1 MSINIGDNFSYLGKK
16 FLDARQSFDTLEA
29 MRLCSDVPL
38 GFITFCKEDNKRYE
52 YGQNGWVEYVTGG
65 SITEEQKSQIQAAY
79 EHSIS
84 DHVTPDEIADFATE
98 DFVTNK
104 IAEASIGGEV
114 DLSGYVTDEELE
126 SKGYLTNVPDEYV
139 TDEELNAKGY
149 LTEHQDLSG
158 YVTDEELNAKGY
170 LTEHQD
176 LSGYVTDE
184 ELNAKGYLTS
194 VPNEYAT
201 KDFVTEKIEE
211 ASISGGDINLSAYAT
226 KKELNDGLATKIDN
240 IEVNDKETTDEQ
252 TALDLYSNGAVLKT
266 IYFSGG
272 GGSVA
277 GPPYISS
284 TVSENNL
291 LGLDEIFEFVLDFNS
306 SAMGR
311 GTAKILIN
319 DIEAIS
325 TSVNQGEN
333 TLSIPDTYFNK
344 GDNRVTVYVIDRT
357 GAMSNNLIFYVRYG
371 SLEIT
376 QDFDV
381 YTAYEYGSTVR
392 YYFTPTAVDTSLGLT
407 MYMKIDGEVK
417 PGVTCYS
424 DTRGYFTFPSNL
436 GVGSHYCEAYVV
448 DSAGNTSN
456 VLTFNL
462 IILDDTSLV
471 VASDTLDPI
480 VEEGEQLTL
489 DYKVYMKNNTT
500 FITKM
505 YIDGVLVNTGTC
517 GLATSS
523 YSTSSLTEGIRS
535 IKLEVYD
542 VTETVSDYI
551 IWTVTVT
558 PSTYEMLQPVNAGA
572 MFIATSMNMTNSTEN
587 REIWVGKDQ
596 EGNTINATLNEFA
609 FNQESGWVN
618 NELLMTGASSV
629 DIPIAPLSN
638 NARYGFTL
646 DIEFASKAIGVE
658 DALVLNLWND
668 EKNCGIKITTEQV
681 ILRSSEGNEAKL
693 YYTDD
698 EMTSVIFIVDRNEAT
713 AKIYLN
719 GVMCSAFHLSDYYLD
734 GVAYLED
741 FTVNSNIKL
750 GGSGHARIK
759 NLRVYQVALTSD
771 EILNNFMANETSKAA
786 QKELVAFQKGEH
798 LPTLTVYCDFSG
810 LGKNDKKPCKIVYTS
825 TDEEKY
831 GKSFI
836 LNHYESR
843 LQYQGTSSM
852 AYPIKNYRL
861 NLRDENG
868 DKWYYDFPKGKPEC
882 RFTLKADFMSSGH
895 WSNTGLTK
903 WINDNLY
910 NYNVKDEK
918 SMNPKK
924 WYDLQNG
931 GSINDTRECIY
942 GFPCRLILINDG
954 DTPLNEGQNE
964 PTPGNTKDMGIF
976 NFNHDKDATDTMG
989 FDTDVFPNCASYEV
1003 TANSDTSA
1011 GAFMRHEPSGIIV
1024 PYTDLNRTAFM
1035 PISLFP
1041 GNTLRTYNGV
1051 TLLYA
1056 DIMDKAGNKLNGVET
1071 IDEYPIAIPEGAYKL
1086 RVYIEQPTFA
1096 IINGVEVTF
1105 LRDEESMIKGYTD
1118 ASEPVYYTTGLTEL
1132 EYIKQSFE
1140 LRFPD
1145 EDDVSEDWG
1154 FMGIPGEEG
1163 TGLKALI
1170 DWVDG
1175 CTDEEFVRDFEQHF
1189 NKDYTFRYFLLVITL
1204 GMVDNLGKNMML
1216 DTWDNKIFM
1225 PRFYDCDTICS
1236 YDNSGQLKFDVD
1248 IEMAQGYWNT
1258 SSSRL
1263 WTRIRDL
1270 FHDELIAKYNNMR
1283 QNGLSYESLMQ
1294 CFYDE
1299 QIAKIPQKYYNMD
1312 YDVKYAPFA
1321 DSYIGMA
1328 NGDVYEH
1335 VKRWLQQRLRFVDTL
1350 YDYAPSYNNDVLTI
1364 RANTTEPMTLYIETY
1379 TPVYQHLSW
1388 YNNQMDKKKIDGKIA
1403 VEFTGTAMAAT
1414 DQEVLIYGGSNIK
1427 SIKGIQSM
1435 NPNRMLIGAATKLTE
1450 LDASNCPLLADVN
1463 ANKANFAPHVY
1474 LNKLDISGCPLLG
1487 GNLIVSNSPLLQEID
1502 IRGTA
1507 ITGLNLP
1514 SNLRNL
1520 KVLKL
1525 PAAISNLTLNDAGQ
1539 LHTLEFEPGSKMETV
1554 SMTNCNALTNVVNF
1568 DLENATNITLNN
1580 SYNTAN
1586 ELYFSKTT
1594 NLSLRNMSNLERVIY
1609 TPNAEYETFDK
1620 SNVDNASDYKVSVF
1634 NSPKCNTFMVT
1645 APYRE
1650 SYMKNYGEVKPDEV
1664 FIANSIDISST
1675 QFTDVKLLATTDTNV
1690 LKLPSTT
1697 KNIIVDSA
1705 YDLDTEYLTDGDY
1718 DTIHTDLYEPYNTD
1732 YENTVQLDGNTPNIV
1747 PSSSDG
1753 SLIFSMY
1760 APQNVTEPASGTWD
1774 MKGLEL
1780 DTFHTFGLNNNIIQA
1795 SDGSI
1800 TMPNRHDDYAYQVCN
1815 LHLPNEVLRYTASAE
1830 NVFPT
1835 FMAKAE
1841 FQYDSI
1847 VVPKDGL
1854 YEHIIVA
1861 KDPNNLPFT
1870 ISFENGAVRDYFITV
1885 DYIDT
1890 SNCNSMESM
1899 FYFCSN
1905 LISVNLT
1912 GCDTSKVTNMK
1923 YMFQDCTSLEHII
1936 GLDTL
1941 NTSNVTAMDLMFFNC
1956 KKLLS
1961 LDLSNF
1967 DTAKVTSMQTMFGNC
1982 STLTSL
1988 DVSSFDTSNVTNMG
2002 DMFNGCNALTS
2013 LDVSNFN
2020 TSNVTGMNGMFKGC
2034 SNLTSLDVSNFNTT
2048 NVTNIYNMFQNC
2060 SILTS
2065 LDVSGFNTTKVTNM
2079 TAMFSGCNA
2088 ITYLDVS
2095 NFNTSNVNY
2104 MTSMFYNCSAITSL
2118 DLSGFNTSNVTNMNS
2133 MFNGCTSLMSLNI
2146 TGWPKNTYTQTA
2158 ISSLPVGDDATNE
2171 IYSAV
2176 YFTVP
2181 SGWDIINP
2189 LEIIRYTTSKRGTR
2203 PGFGSFT
2210 AYSLNE
2216 TDNGDGTY
2224 TVKIGVDSLDNLP
2237 SAIMMDYVS
2246 VDGLLSV
2253 ERCNCSNLS
2262 STEKMFINCSTLTR
2276 VNLTGLDT
2284 GKVTNMANMFYGC
2297 ASLSQLDVSNWNT
2310 SNVTNMSYMFAGC
2323 NAITYLDVSN
2333 FDTSKVTN
2341 MDYMFEK
2348 CDKLEYVDA
2357 SDWDTSK
2364 VTLMRCM
2371 FQKCTRLR
2379 EIKGDFTLNA
2389 CNCYNMFV
2397 SCYRL
2402 YMIPTLRGTIS
2413 NDYSMFSEIG
2423 FQVSSPPTILD
2434 LSNITYTSG
2443 NLNNPYLFF
2452 RCNVQTIYPPTNI
2465 TQSINAFNGTNYSIE
2480 TYERLFNNLATVSST
2495 QTVTLGTTILNKLSS
2510 SIKAIATN
2518 KGWTL
2523 A

>member
-1 MSINIGDNFSYLGKK
+1 M
-16 FLDARQSFDTLEA
+16 
-29 MRLCSDVPL
+29 
-38 GFITFCKEDNKRYE
+38 
-52 YGQNGWVEYVTGG
+52 
-65 SITEEQKSQIQAAY
+65 
-79 EHSIS
+79 
-84 DHVTPDEIADFATE
+84 
-98 DFVTNK
+98 
-104 IAEASIGGEV
+104 
-114 DLSGYVTDEELE
+114 
-126 SKGYLTNVPDEYV
+126 
-139 TDEELNAKGY
+139 AK
-149 LTEHQDLSG
+149 
-158 YVTDEELNAKGY
+158 
-170 LTEHQD
+170 
-176 LSGYVTDE
+176 
-184 ELNAKGYLTS
+184 
-194 VPNEYAT
+194 
-201 KDFVTEKIEE
+201 
-211 ASISGGDINLSAYAT
+211 
-226 KKELNDGLATKIDN
+226 KIDN
-240 IEVNDKETTDEQ
+240 IEVNEVESTDEQ

-266 IYFSGG
+266 IYVVGG
-272 GGSVA
+272 GGSA
-277 GPPYISS
+277 AIPPYISS

-291 LGLDEIFEFVLDFNS
+291 LELDGIFEFVLDFNS

-325 TSVNQGEN
+325 TSIEQGEN
-333 TLSIPDTYFNK
+333 ALSIPGTYFSK
-344 GDNRVTVYVIDRT
+344 GDNRVTIYVIDRT
-357 GAMSNNLIFYVRYG
+357 GAMSNNLLFYVRYG

-381 YTAYEYGSTVR
+381 YTAYDYGSTVR
-392 YYFTPTAVDTSLGLT
+392 YYFTPTAVDTSLELT
-407 MYMKIDGEVK
+407 MHMKIDGELK

-436 GVGSHYCEAYVV
+436 GVGSHYCEAYIT
-448 DSAGNTSN
+448 DTAGRTSN
-456 VLTFNL
+456 VITFNL
-462 IILDDTSLV
+462 IILDETSLV

-489 DYKVYMKNNTT
+489 DYKVYMKNNTS
-500 FITKM
+500 FITKI

-517 GLATSS
+517 GLSTST
-523 YSTSSLTEGIRS
+523 YSTSSLTEGVRS

-587 REIWVGKDQ
+587 REIWVGRDQ

-609 FNQESGWVN
+609 FNQESGWIN
-618 NELLMTGASSV
+618 NELLMTGTSSV

-658 DALVLNLWND
+658 DALVLNLWDD

-681 ILRSSEGNEAKL
+681 IMRSAEGNEAKL

-698 EMTSVIFIVDRNEAT
+698 EMTSVIFIIDRNEAT

-734 GVAYLED
+734 GVPYLED
-741 FTVNSNIKL
+741 FTVNSEIKL

-759 NLRVYQVALTSD
+759 NLRVYQVALTSE

-810 LGKNDKKPCKIVYTS
+810 LGKDDKKPCKIVYTS

-954 DTPLNEGQNE
+954 NTPLNEGQNE

-976 NFNHDKDATDTMG
+976 NFNHDKDATNTMG
-989 FDTDVFPNCASYEV
+989 FDDDVFPNCASYEV

-1539 LHTLEFEPGSKMETV
+1539 LHTLSFENGV
-1554 SMTNCNALTNVVNF
+1554 RLQNISMTNCNALVNVENF
-1568 DLENATNITLNN
+1568 DIRNASSVTLNN
-1580 SYNTAN
+1580 SYSSVQ
-1586 ELYFSKTT
+1586 ELYFRDTANVS
-1594 NLSLRNMSNLERVIY
+1594 LSNMPNIERIIY
-1609 TPNAEYETFDK
+1609 TPNDEYAVFNKDYLATK
-1620 SNVDNASDYKVSVF
+1620 PDYKISVF
-1634 NSPKCNTFMVT
+1634 NTPKCTEFIVT
-1645 APYRE
+1645 APQRL
-1650 SYMKNYGEVKPDEV
+1650 SYGLDDTEIKPDTV
-1664 FIANSIDISST
+1664 FAANSIDISNT
-1675 QFTDVKLLATTDTNV
+1675 RFTDVKLLSTTDVNH
-1690 LKLPSTT
+1690 LKLPNTVT
-1697 KNIIVDSA
+1697 KLIIDSA
-1705 YDLDTEYLTDGDY
+1705 YDIDTDVITDADY
-1718 DTIHTDLYEPYNTD
+1718 DFIHDDLYEAYNTN
-1732 YENTVQLDGNTPNIV
+1732 YVNKVEMSSGNTPDII

-1753 SLIFSMY
+1753 SLIYSINSDEDGVWNMDGILVDNFHVFGV
-1760 APQNVTEPASGTWD
+1760 NNDVKKVD
-1774 MKGLEL
+1774 
-1780 DTFHTFGLNNNIIQA
+1780 DTL
-1795 SDGSI
+1795 
-1800 TMPNRHDDYAYQVCN
+1800 TMPNRVDGYNYIIDN
-1815 LHLPNEVLRYTASAE
+1815 LVLKGEVMRYTATTINA
-1830 NVFPT
+1830 FPT
-1835 FMAKAE
+1835 FNSDFEYDHMIEFRDGEYSYRIMAKNDAPLTAMNCTN
-1841 FQYDSI
+1841 S
-1847 VVPKDGL
+1847 
-1854 YEHIIVA
+1854 
-1861 KDPNNLPFT
+1861 T
-1870 ISFENGAVRDYFITV
+1870 IQKTITSV
-1885 DYIDT
+1885 KYLDT
-1890 SNCNSMESM
+1890 TNITNMNSM
-1899 FYFCSN
+1899 FNGCS
-1905 LISVNLT
+1905 
-1912 GCDTSKVTNMK
+1912 
-1923 YMFQDCTSLEHII
+1923 
-1936 GLDTL
+1936 
-1941 NTSNVTAMDLMFFNC
+1941 A
-1956 KKLLS
+1956 
-1961 LDLSNF
+1961 
-1967 DTAKVTSMQTMFGNC
+1967 
-1982 STLTSL
+1982 LTSL
-1988 DVSSFDTSNVTNMG
+1988 DVSSFDTSNVKDMGGMFNGCSNLTSLDLSNFDTSNVTDMNNMFKGCSNLTSLDVSNFNTSKVTNMSNIFNG
-2002 DMFNGCNALTS
+2002 CSNIASLDVSNFDTSNVTNMNNMFSGCNALTS

-2020 TSNVTGMNGMFKGC
+2020 TSNVTNMANMFTSCKK
-2034 SNLTSLDVSNFNTT
+2034 LTSLDVSNFNTS
-2048 NVTNIYNMFQNC
+2048 NVTDMRSMFAQCN
-2060 SILTS
+2060 SLTS
-2065 LDVSGFNTTKVTNM
+2065 LDVSGFNTMKVTDM
-2079 TAMFSGCNA
+2079 IAMFSGCNA
-2088 ITYLDVS
+2088 LTSLDVS
-2095 NFNTSNVNY
+2095 NFNTSNVIY
-2104 MTSMFYNCSAITSL
+2104 MTSMFYNCNSLTSL
-2118 DLSGFNTSNVTNMNS
+2118 DVSRFNTMKVTDMSS

-2146 TGWPKNTYTQTA
+2146 AGWPKNTYTQTA

-2171 IYSAV
+2171 IHSAV

-2189 LEIIRYTTSKRGTR
+2189 LEIIRYTTSKSGTR

-2210 AYSLNE
+2210 AYSLSE
-2216 TDNGDGTY
+2216 TNNGDGTY
-2224 TVKIGVDSLDNLP
+2224 TVKICVDSLDNLP
-2237 SAIMMDYVS
+2237 SAIMLDYVS
-2246 VDGLLSV
+2246 ADGLLSV
-2253 ERCNCSNLS
+2253 ERCDCSNLS

-2310 SNVTNMSYMFAGC
+2310 SNVTNMSYMFSGC

-2341 MDYMFEK
+2341 MDYMFDR

-2371 FQKCTRLR
+2371 FQKCTRVR

-2480 TYERLFNNLATVSST
+2480 TYERLFNNLATVSSK

>member
-38 GFITFCKEDNKRYE
+38 GFITFCKEDSKRYE
-52 YGQNGWVEYVTGG
+52 YGQNGWVEYNTGIG
-65 SITEEQKSQIQAAY
+65 ITGEQKSQLQTAY

-98 DFVTNK
+98 DFVTEK
-104 IAEASIGGEV
+104 IAEASINGGDGPTI
-114 DLSGYVTDEELE
+114 DLSKYITEE
-126 SKGYLTNVPDEYV
+126 
-139 TDEELNAKGY
+139 
-149 LTEHQDLSG
+149 
-158 YVTDEELNAKGY
+158 
-170 LTEHQD
+170 
-176 LSGYVTDE
+176 
-184 ELNAKGYLTS
+184 
-194 VPNEYAT
+194 
-201 KDFVTEKIEE
+201 
-211 ASISGGDINLSAYAT
+211 
-226 KKELNDGLATKIDN
+226 ELNDGLAKKIDN
-240 IEVNDKETTDEQ
+240 IEVNEVETTDKQ
-252 TALDLYSNGAVLKT
+252 TALDLYSNGTVLKT

-277 GPPYISS
+277 APPYISS

-291 LGLDEIFEFVLDFNS
+291 LGLGATFEFVVDFNS

-311 GTAKILIN
+311 GTVKILIN

-325 TSVNQGEN
+325 TSINQGEN
-333 TLSIPDTYFNK
+333 TLSIPDTYFSK
-344 GDNRVTVYVIDRT
+344 GDNRVTIYVIDRT
-357 GAMSNNLIFYVRYG
+357 GAMSNNLVFYVRYG

-376 QDFDV
+376 QDFDA
-381 YTAYEYGSTVR
+381 YTAYEYSSVVR
-392 YYFTPTAVDTSLGLT
+392 YYFTPTAVDTSLELT
-407 MYMKIDGEVK
+407 MYMRIDGELK

-436 GVGSHYCEAYVV
+436 GVGAHYCEAFVT
-448 DSAGNTSN
+448 DTAGRTSN
-456 VLTFNL
+456 ILTFNL
-462 IILDDTSLV
+462 IILDDTSMV
-471 VASDTLDPI
+471 VASDTLDPTI
-480 VEEGEQLTL
+480 EEGEQLTL
-489 DYKVYMKNNTT
+489 DYKVYMKNNTS
-500 FITKM
+500 FITKI
-505 YIDGVLVNTGTC
+505 YIDGELVNTGTC
-517 GLATSS
+517 GLSTST
-523 YSTSSLTEGIRS
+523 YSTSNLTEGIRS

-558 PSTYEMLQPVNAGA
+558 TSTYDMLQPVNAGA

-596 EGNTINATLNEFA
+596 EGNIINATLNEFA
-609 FNQESGWVN
+609 FNQESGWIN

-658 DALVLNLWND
+658 DALVLNLWDD
-668 EKNCGIKITTEQV
+668 EKNCGVKITTEQV
-681 ILRSSEGNEAKL
+681 IIRSAEGNEAKL

-698 EMTSVIFIVDRNEAT
+698 EMTSVIFVIDRNETT

-734 GVAYLED
+734 GVPYLED
-741 FTVNSNIKL
+741 FTVNSEIKL

-786 QKELVAFQKGEH
+786 QKELVAFQKGDH

-810 LGKNDKKPCKIVYTS
+810 LGKDDKKPCKIVYTS

-836 LNHYESR
+836 LNHYESK

-895 WSNTGLTK
+895 WTNTGLTK

-910 NYNVKDEK
+910 NYNTKDEK

-954 DTPLNEGQNE
+954 NTPLNEGQNE

-1011 GAFMRHEPSGIIV
+1011 GAFMSYSTINPS
-1024 PYTDLNRTAFM
+1024 DM
-1035 PISLFP
+1035 
-1041 GNTLRTYNGV
+1041 
-1051 TLLYA
+1051 
-1056 DIMDKAGNKLNGVET
+1056 
-1071 IDEYPIAIPEGAYKL
+1071 
-1086 RVYIEQPTFA
+1086 
-1096 IINGVEVTF
+1096 
-1105 LRDEESMIKGYTD
+1105 
-1118 ASEPVYYTTGLTEL
+1118 SELD
-1132 EYIKQSFE
+1132 YIKQSFE

-1145 EDDVSEDWG
+1145 EDDVAEDWG
-1154 FMGIPGEEG
+1154 FMGVPDEEG

-1175 CTDEEFVRDFEQHF
+1175 CTDEEFVNEFEEHF

-1270 FHDELIAKYNNMR
+1270 FHDELIVKYNNMR

-1463 ANKANFAPHVY
+1463 ANKSNFAPHVY
-1474 LNKLDISGCPLLG
+1474 LNKLNISGCPLLG

-1502 IRGTA
+1502 IQDTA

-1525 PAAISNLTLNDAGQ
+1525 PAAISNLTLNDASQ

-1554 SMTNCNALTNVVNF
+1554 TMTNCNALTNVVNF
-1568 DLENATNITLNN
+1568 DLENVTNVTLNN
-1580 SYNTAN
+1580 SYSIAN

-1594 NLSLRNMSNLERVIY
+1594 NLSLSNMTNLERVIY
-1609 TPNAEYETFDK
+1609 TPNDEYAVFNRDYLSTK
-1620 SNVDNASDYKVSVF
+1620 PDYKISVF
-1634 NSPKCNTFMVT
+1634 NAPKCTEFIVT
-1645 APYRE
+1645 SPQRL
-1650 SYMKNYGEVKPDEV
+1650 SYGLDDTEIKPDTV
-1664 FIANSIDISST
+1664 FAANSIDISNAR
-1675 QFTDVKLLATTDTNV
+1675 FTDIKLLSTTDVNR
-1690 LKLPSTT
+1690 LKLPHTVT
-1697 KNIIVDSA
+1697 NLIIDSA
-1705 YDLDTEYLTDGDY
+1705 YDIDTDVVTEANY
-1718 DTIHTDLYEPYNTD
+1718 DFIHDDLHEAYNTNYVNEVETSSGYAPD
-1732 YENTVQLDGNTPNIV
+1732 II

-1753 SLIFSMY
+1753 SLIYSINSDEDGVWNMDGMLVD
-1760 APQNVTEPASGTWD
+1760 N
-1774 MKGLEL
+1774 
-1780 DTFHTFGLNNNIIQA
+1780 FHIFGVNNDVKKVDDIL
-1795 SDGSI
+1795 
-1800 TMPNRHDDYAYQVCN
+1800 TMPDRVDGYSYTIDN
-1815 LHLPNEVLRYTASAE
+1815 LTIKNEVMRYTATTINA
-1830 NVFPT
+1830 FPT
-1835 FMAKAE
+1835 FNSDFEYKYIIE
-1841 FQYDSI
+1841 PRDIEY
-1847 VVPKDGL
+1847 L
-1854 YEHIIVA
+1854 YRIIA
-1861 KDPNNLPFT
+1861 INDIPLTEINCTNST
-1870 ISFENGAVRDYFITV
+1870 IQKTIT
-1885 DYIDT
+1885 
-1890 SNCNSMESM
+1890 
-1899 FYFCSN
+1899 
-1905 LISVNLT
+1905 SVE
-1912 GCDTSKVTNMK
+1912 
-1923 YMFQDCTSLEHII
+1923 Y
-1936 GLDTL
+1936 LD
-1941 NTSNVTAMDLMFFNC
+1941 TSNVTDMRSMF
-1956 KKLLS
+1956 
-1961 LDLSNF
+1961 D
-1967 DTAKVTSMQTMFGNC
+1967 GC
-1982 STLTSL
+1982 SALTSL
-1988 DVSSFDTSNVTNMG
+1988 DVSGFDTTNVTDMRSMFDGCSALTSLDVSGFDTTNVTNMRSMFDG
-2002 DMFNGCNALTS
+2002 CKALTSLDVSGFDTTNVKDMSSMFEGCKALTSLDVSGFDTTDVTSMNDMFTNCNLLTSLDVSGFDTTKVTSMAFMFQNCSSLTSLDVSNFVTSNVKDMSSIFQGCNALTS
-2013 LDVSNFN
+2013 LDVSNFDTTKVTN
-2020 TSNVTGMNGMFKGC
+2020 MNNMFSNCKA
-2034 SNLTSLDVSNFNTT
+2034 LTSLDVSNFDTT
-2048 NVTNIYNMFQNC
+2048 NVTDMSY
-2060 SILTS
+2060 
-2065 LDVSGFNTTKVTNM
+2065 
-2079 TAMFSGCNA
+2079 MFSK
-2088 ITYLDVS
+2088 
-2095 NFNTSNVNY
+2095 
-2104 MTSMFYNCSAITSL
+2104 
-2118 DLSGFNTSNVTNMNS
+2118 
-2133 MFNGCTSLMSLNI
+2133 CTALMSLNVI
-2146 TGWPKNTYTQTA
+2146 GWPKNTYTQTA
-2158 ISSLPVGDDATNE
+2158 ISSLPVGDDDTNE
-2171 IYSAV
+2171 IYTNV
-2176 YFTVP
+2176 YFSVP
-2181 SGWDIINP
+2181 SGWDINNI
-2189 LEIIRYTTSKRGTR
+2189 LEFLSYTTNASGIR
-2203 PGFGSFT
+2203 PTFNTEFDG
-2210 AYSLNE
+2210 YSVNE
-2216 TDNGDGTY
+2216 TDNGDGMY
-2224 TVKIGVDSLDNLP
+2224 TVGIATNNELTNLPTSISFRNKANLLTVEKINTTNVTDMGYMFQGCKALTSLD
-2237 SAIMMDYVS
+2237 VS
-2246 VDGLLSV
+2246 NFV
-2253 ERCNCSNLS
+2253 
-2262 STEKMFINCSTLTR
+2262 TT
-2276 VNLTGLDT
+2276 
-2284 GKVTNMANMFYGC
+2284 KVTNMTNMFQGC
-2297 ASLSQLDVSNWNT
+2297 KALTSLDVSNFVTTKVT
-2310 SNVTNMSYMFAGC
+2310 SINGMFSNCKALTSLDVSGFDTTNVTDMGYIFQGC
-2323 NAITYLDVSN
+2323 AALTSLDVSN
-2333 FDTSKVTN
+2333 FDTTDVTNMVCMFQNCRTLTSLDVSNFVTTNVTNMLSMFQDCAALTSLDVSNFVTTKVTN
-2341 MDYMFEK
+2341 MLNTFNGCRKLTSLDVSNFDTTNVTNMTNMFYD
-2348 CDKLEYVDA
+2348 CLA
-2357 SDWDTSK
+2357 
-2364 VTLMRCM
+2364 LM
-2371 FQKCTRLR
+2371 
-2379 EIKGDFTLNA
+2379 TLNVVGWPKNTYTQTA
-2389 CNCYNMFV
+2389 ISSLPVGDDDTNEIYSTV
-2397 SCYRL
+2397 SFTVPSGWSL
-2402 YMIPTLRGTIS
+2402 INSASQTMTLRQTDLD
-2413 NDYSMFSEIG
+2413 NLTDEEIAAL
-2423 FQVSSPPTILD
+2423 VD
-2434 LSNITYTSG
+2434 
-2443 NLNNPYLFF
+2443 
-2452 RCNVQTIYPPTNI
+2452 
-2465 TQSINAFNGTNYSIE
+2465 E
-2480 TYERLFNNLATVSST
+2480 
-2495 QTVTLGTTILNKLSS
+2495 
-2510 SIKAIATN
+2510 
-2518 KGWTL
+2518 GWTIG
-2523 A
+2523 

>member
-1 MSINIGDNFSYLGKK
+1 MSLNIGDNFSYLGKK

-29 MRLCSDVPL
+29 MRLCSDVPI
-38 GFITFCKEDNKRYE
+38 GFITYCKEDNKRYE
-52 YGQNGWVEYVTGG
+52 YGQNGWVEYNAGTG
-65 SITEEQKSQIQAAY
+65 ITEEQKSQLQSAY

-84 DHVTPDEIADFATE
+84 NHVTPDEIADFATE

-114 DLSGYVTDEELE
+114 DLSGYVTDEELNA
-126 SKGYLTNVPDEYV
+126 KGYLTNIPDEYVTDEELNAKGYLTNIPDEYV

-149 LTEHQDLSG
+149 LTEHQDLSDYALKDEIPTKVSELENDIG
-158 YVTDEELNAKGY
+158 YLTSIPDEYVTNEELNSKGYLTEHQDLSSYVTNEELESKGY

-176 LSGYVTDE
+176 LSGYVTNE
-184 ELNAKGYLTS
+184 ELESKGYLTNI
-194 VPNEYAT
+194 PEEYAT

-211 ASISGGDINLSAYAT
+211 ASNNSGDDPDIDLSGYIT
-226 KKELNDGLATKIDN
+226 EEELNDGLAKKIDN
-240 IEVNDKETTDEQ
+240 IEVNEDETTDEQ
-252 TALDLYSNGAVLKT
+252 TALDLYSNGTVLKT

-272 GGSVA
+272 GGSA
-277 GPPYISS
+277 AIPPYISS

-291 LGLDEIFEFVLDFNS
+291 LDLGEVFEFILDFNS

-325 TSVNQGEN
+325 TSIEQGEN
-333 TLSIPDTYFNK
+333 ALSIPGTYFNK

-357 GAMSNNLIFYVRYG
+357 GAMSNNLLFYVRYG

-381 YTAYEYGSTVR
+381 YTAYDYGSTVR
-392 YYFTPTAVDTSLGLT
+392 YYFTPTAVDTSLELT
-407 MYMKIDGEVK
+407 MYMKIDGELK

-436 GVGSHYCEAYVV
+436 GVGSHYCEAYVT
-448 DSAGNTSN
+448 DTAGRMSN
-456 VLTFNL
+456 ILTFNL
-462 IILDDTSLV
+462 IIIDDTSLV

-480 VEEGEQLTL
+480 IEEGEQLTL
-489 DYKVYMKNNTT
+489 DYKVYMKNNTS
-500 FITKM
+500 FITKI

-517 GLATSS
+517 GLSTST
-523 YSTSSLTEGIRS
+523 YSTSSLAEGIRS

-596 EGNTINATLNEFA
+596 EGNVINATLNDFA
-609 FNQESGWVN
+609 FNQESGWIN

-658 DALVLNLWND
+658 DALVLNLWDD
-668 EKNCGIKITTEQV
+668 EKNCGVKITTEQV
-681 ILRSSEGNEAKL
+681 IIRSAEGNEAKL

-698 EMTSVIFIVDRNEAT
+698 EMTSVIFIIDRNEAT

-734 GVAYLED
+734 GVPYLED
-741 FTVNSNIKL
+741 FTVNSKIKL

-771 EILNNFMANETSKAA
+771 EILNNFMTNETSKVA
-786 QKELVAFQKGEH
+786 QKELVAFQKGDH

-810 LGKNDKKPCKIVYTS
+810 LGKDDKKPCKIVYTS

-836 LNHYESR
+836 LNHYESQ

-895 WSNTGLTK
+895 WTNTGLTK

-910 NYNVKDEK
+910 NYNTEDEK

-931 GSINDTRECIY
+931 GSLDDTRECIY

-989 FDTDVFPNCASYEV
+989 FDDDVFPNCASYEV

-1011 GAFMRHEPSGIIV
+1011 GAFMSMPKTLIDSINIVKSGSWI
-1024 PYTDLNRTAFM
+1024 TDIFPVAEFEAADLTFESDGTFGGSRYWESSDQVGYFNPDSGLLNLIGKDVQRIEIFFDQNGPTPTYLKVNGIHFNLVLQSESR
-1035 PISLFP
+1035 I
-1041 GNTLRTYNGV
+1041 TLDSIYCEV
-1051 TLLYA
+1051 
-1056 DIMDKAGNKLNGVET
+1056 D
-1071 IDEYPIAIPEGAYKL
+1071 
-1086 RVYIEQPTFA
+1086 PT
-1096 IINGVEVTF
+1096 
-1105 LRDEESMIKGYTD
+1105 EELD
-1118 ASEPVYYTTGLTEL
+1118 
-1132 EYIKQSFE
+1132 YIKQSFE

-1145 EDDVSEDWG
+1145 EDDVPEGWG
-1154 FMGIPGEEG
+1154 FMEIPGEEG

-1175 CTDEEFVRDFEQHF
+1175 CTDEEFVNEFEEHF

-1283 QNGLSYESLMQ
+1283 QNGLSYESLME

-1299 QIAKIPQKYYNMD
+1299 QIAKIPQRYYNMD
-1312 YDVKYAPFA
+1312 YDVKYGPFA

-1328 NGDVYEH
+1328 NGDTYEH

-1364 RANTTEPMTLYIETY
+1364 RANTTEPMTLEIETY

-1388 YNNQMDKKKIDGKIA
+1388 YNNQMDKKKIDGKTS
-1403 VEFTGTAMAAT
+1403 VSFTGTAMAAT

-1427 SIKGIQSM
+1427 SIKGISSM
-1435 NPNRMLIGAATKLTE
+1435 NPNRMLIGSATRLIE
-1450 LDASNCPLLADVN
+1450 LDAPNCPLLADIN
-1463 ANKANFAPHVY
+1463 ANKANLAPHIY
-1474 LNKLDISGCPLLG
+1474 LNKVNLSGCPLLG
-1487 GNLIVSNSPLLQEID
+1487 GNLIVNQSPLVREID

-1514 SNLRNL
+1514 PSLRNL
-1520 KVLKL
+1520 EVLKL
-1525 PAAISNLTLNDAGQ
+1525 PAAISNLVLNDAGQ
-1539 LHTLEFEPGSKMETV
+1539 LHTLEFEEGGTLQSV
-1554 SMTNCNALTNVVNF
+1554 SMTNCNALVNTTNFN
-1568 DLENATNITLNN
+1568 LEDATSVTLNN
-1580 SYNTAN
+1580 SYNTVD
-1586 ELYFSKTT
+1586 ELYFSKAT
-1594 NLSLRNMSNLERVIY
+1594 NLSVSNMANLERVIY
-1609 TPNAEYETFDK
+1609 TPNAEHEVFDK
-1620 SNVDNASDYKVSVF
+1620 TNVDNAPNYTISTF
-1634 NSPKCNTFMVT
+1634 NCPKLNEFITT
-1645 APYRE
+1645 APYRN
-1650 SYMKNYGEVKPDEV
+1650 SYGKDYGEKKPNEV
-1664 FIANSIDISST
+1664 FEANVLDISST
-1675 QFTDVKLLATTDTNV
+1675 QFKDVKLLCATDTN
-1690 LKLPSTT
+1690 KLLLPRTV
-1697 KNIIVDSA
+1697 NNLIVDSA

-1732 YENTVQLDGNTPNIV
+1732 YEDAVQLDDRIPNII
-1747 PSSSDG
+1747 PSASDG

-1760 APQNVTEPASGTWD
+1760 APSLTDEPDSGVWD
-1774 MKGLEL
+1774 MTGLEIN
-1780 DTFHTFGLNNNIIQA
+1780 TFHIFGLNNDIVQD
-1795 SDGSI
+1795 SEGMI
-1800 TMPNRHDDYAYQVCN
+1800 TMPDRYDYVYEIEN
-1815 LHLPNEVLRYTASAE
+1815 IRLPNEVLRYTASAK

-1835 FMAKAE
+1835 VNAE
-1841 FQYDSI
+1841 FQYDS
-1847 VVPKDGL
+1847 VVAPKDGL
-1854 YEHIIVA
+1854 YEYIIIA
-1861 KDPNNLPFT
+1861 KDPNNLPTQIVFSDAT
-1870 ISFENGAVRDYFITV
+1870 VKDYFISV
-1885 DYIDT
+1885 DYI
-1890 SNCNSMESM
+1890 
-1899 FYFCSN
+1899 
-1905 LISVNLT
+1905 
-1912 GCDTSKVTNMK
+1912 DTSKVTNMTS
-1923 YMFQDCTSLEHII
+1923 MFQNCTSLTS
-1936 GLDTL
+1936 LNVSSFDTSKVT
-1941 NTSNVTAMDLMFFNC
+1941 NMTSMFYGC
-1956 KKLLS
+1956 YKLTS

-1967 DTAKVTSMQTMFGNC
+1967 NTTNVTNMRYMFNGC
-1982 STLTSL
+1982 SNLTSLDLSSFNTSNVTDMIYMFSDCKALTSL
-1988 DVSSFDTSNVTNMG
+1988 DVSGFDTSKVTDMYAMFNGCDKLTSLDVSNFDTSKVTNMSYMFNGCTALTSLDLSNFNTSNVTTMNNMFHSCNALKTLTANNLTHANSELFTTAINNGIIIDLIAKNWKFNGENVSLYNSFKSNTTLQKLDLSDWDNSNVTSMSNMFNGCTALTSLDLSNFNTSNVTNMVY
-2002 DMFNGCNALTS
+2002 MFNGCTKLTS

-2020 TSNVTGMNGMFKGC
+2020 TSNVTTMANMFTGCTALTSLDVSGFNTSKVTSMGHMFRNCSNLTSLDVSGFDTTNVTSMGGMFQNCIALTSLDVSGFDTTNVTNMGYMFYGC
-2034 SNLTSLDVSNFNTT
+2034 SNLTSLDVSGFDTSK
-2048 NVTNIYNMFQNC
+2048 VTNIGYMFGN
-2060 SILTS
+2060 
-2065 LDVSGFNTTKVTNM
+2065 
-2079 TAMFSGCNA
+2079 
-2088 ITYLDVS
+2088 
-2095 NFNTSNVNY
+2095 
-2104 MTSMFYNCSAITSL
+2104 
-2118 DLSGFNTSNVTNMNS
+2118 
-2133 MFNGCTSLMSLNI
+2133 CTSLMTLNV
-2146 TGWPKNTYTQTA
+2146 TGWPNNTYTQTA

-2171 IYSAV
+2171 IYATVS
-2176 YFTVP
+2176 FDVP
-2181 SGWDIINP
+2181 SGWSLINNASM
-2189 LEIIRYTTSKRGTR
+2189 TM
-2203 PGFGSFT
+2203 
-2210 AYSLNE
+2210 SLRQ
-2216 TDNGDGTY
+2216 TD
-2224 TVKIGVDSLDNLP
+2224 LDNLTDEEI
-2237 SAIMMDYVS
+2237 AAL
-2246 VDGLLSV
+2246 VD
-2253 ERCNCSNLS
+2253 E
-2262 STEKMFINCSTLTR
+2262 
-2276 VNLTGLDT
+2276 
-2284 GKVTNMANMFYGC
+2284 
-2297 ASLSQLDVSNWNT
+2297 
-2310 SNVTNMSYMFAGC
+2310 
-2323 NAITYLDVSN
+2323 
-2333 FDTSKVTN
+2333 
-2341 MDYMFEK
+2341 
-2348 CDKLEYVDA
+2348 
-2357 SDWDTSK
+2357 
-2364 VTLMRCM
+2364 
-2371 FQKCTRLR
+2371 
-2379 EIKGDFTLNA
+2379 
-2389 CNCYNMFV
+2389 
-2397 SCYRL
+2397 
-2402 YMIPTLRGTIS
+2402 
-2413 NDYSMFSEIG
+2413 
-2423 FQVSSPPTILD
+2423 
-2434 LSNITYTSG
+2434 
-2443 NLNNPYLFF
+2443 
-2452 RCNVQTIYPPTNI
+2452 
-2465 TQSINAFNGTNYSIE
+2465 
-2480 TYERLFNNLATVSST
+2480 
-2495 QTVTLGTTILNKLSS
+2495 
-2510 SIKAIATN
+2510 
-2518 KGWTL
+2518 GWTIG
-2523 A
+2523 